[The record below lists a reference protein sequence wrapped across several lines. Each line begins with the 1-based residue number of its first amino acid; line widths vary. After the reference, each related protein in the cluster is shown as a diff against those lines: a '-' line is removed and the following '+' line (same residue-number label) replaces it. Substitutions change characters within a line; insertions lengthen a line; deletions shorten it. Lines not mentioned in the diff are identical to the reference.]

1 MGGGSVHR
9 LRLLRQMMQAS
20 VIALLLPFAASH
32 AADQEFVDVTRHG
45 DAVTV
50 DASAT
55 IRAPALLIWETLTDY
70 DHLAE
75 FIPGMKRSHVIG
87 RRGTVVT
94 VEQEG
99 EASILG
105 FGYPI
110 RLVVEAD
117 ELRPAA
123 ITVRMLTG
131 NFRQFSGV
139 YRVDKVAEGSFALSW
154 SGIVEPDISLPPIIG
169 TVLLRENIADQFLG
183 LVREIERRE
192 MRLRRK
198 Q

>member
-1 MGGGSVHR
+1 MS
-9 LRLLRQMMQAS
+9 AS
-20 VIALLLPFAASH
+20 VIAMLMTFAGAQ
-32 AADQEFVDVTRHG
+32 AADREFVDVTRHG

-55 IRAPALLIWETLTDY
+55 ISAPALLIWDTLTDY

-75 FIPGMKRSHVIG
+75 FIPGMTRSHVVG
-87 RRGTVVT
+87 RRGTVAT
-94 VEQEG
+94 MEQEG

-123 ITVRMLTG
+123 ITLRMLSG
-131 NFRQFSGV
+131 NFRQFRGV
-139 YRVDKVAEGSFALSW
+139 YRVDKLAEGNFALRW
-154 SGIVEPDISLPPIIG
+154 SGVVEPEIALPPIIG
-169 TVLLRENIADQFLG
+169 TALLRANIADQFIG

-192 MRLRRK
+192 LRLRAK